1 MTITTMILMIT
12 VQRKEHSKLA
22 ADRRFKKAIEEGKRK
37 EESSEEDE
45 DSDIDKEIEEDEESE
60 EDQEMPNKRARLG
73 RQAKKIE
80 SITYSMGKENIREE
94 YKVIL

>member
-37 EESSEEDE
+37 EEQS
-45 DSDIDKEIEEDEESE
+45 EEDEESE